1 MEENVFFQIITNKV
15 LVISLISWVIA
26 QIIKVAL
33 GIWREK
39 RFNFKWFIGTGGMP
53 SSHVAGM
60 TALATSVGFVAG
72 FSSYQFAIA
81 LVVALI
87 VMFDAQ
93 GVRRSAGK
101 QAIILNKFL
110 DDIYWGKRIEEQRLK
125 EFLGHTPIEVF
136 AGALIGILISIIAYG
151 LW

>member
-1 MEENVFFQIITNKV
+1 MEENIFFQIIKNKALITS
-15 LVISLISWVIA
+15 LVSWVIA
-26 QIIKVAL
+26 QTIKVAL

-60 TALATSVGFVAG
+60 MALATSVGFVAG
-72 FSSYQFAIA
+72 FSSYQFAVA

-110 DDIYWGKRIEEQRLK
+110 DDIYWGKRIEDQKLK

-136 AGALIGILISIIAYG
+136 AGALIGILISVIAYG
-151 LW
+151 L

>member
-1 MEENVFFQIITNKV
+1 MEENIFLQIITNKV
-15 LVISLISWVIA
+15 LVTSLISWIIA
-26 QIIKVAL
+26 QTVKVAL

-60 TALATSVGFVAG
+60 MSLATSVGFVAG

-101 QAIILNKFL
+101 QAIILNRFL

-136 AGALIGILISIIAYG
+136 AGALIGILISVIAYG
-151 LW
+151 L

>member
-1 MEENVFFQIITNKV
+1 MEENIFFQIIKNKALITS
-15 LVISLISWVIA
+15 LVSWMIA
-26 QIIKVAL
+26 QTIKVAL

-60 TALATSVGFVAG
+60 MALATSVGFVTG
-72 FSSYQFAIA
+72 FSSYQFAVA

-110 DDIYWGKRIEEQRLK
+110 DDIYWGKRIEDQKLK

-136 AGALIGILISIIAYG
+136 AGALIGILISVIAYG

>member
-1 MEENVFFQIITNKV
+1 MEDNVFFQIIKNKV
-15 LVISLISWVIA
+15 LITSLISWVIA
-26 QIIKVAL
+26 QSIKVSL

-60 TALATSVGFVAG
+60 MALATSVGFVAG

-93 GVRRSAGK
+93 GVRRSSGK
-101 QAIILNKFL
+101 QAVILNKFL

-136 AGALIGILISIIAYG
+136 AGAVIGVLISVIAYG